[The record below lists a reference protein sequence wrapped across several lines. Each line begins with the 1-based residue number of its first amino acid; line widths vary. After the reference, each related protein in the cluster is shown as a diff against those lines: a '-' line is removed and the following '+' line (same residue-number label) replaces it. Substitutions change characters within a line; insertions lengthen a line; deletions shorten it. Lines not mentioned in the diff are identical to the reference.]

1 MKLLPLLLLL
11 LLLPFASAAPGHL
24 KLVAVS
30 ETNQGFL
37 GTTADLYLTIQRGS
51 GRVFIDTFPLM
62 KLDTQ
67 ISTRFANEVA
77 CSQLDA
83 NCDGF
88 DFFYTI
94 RSGSALIAGPSA
106 GAALT
111 ALTMAELK
119 GWPVDEKVTI
129 TGTIN
134 AGGIIGN
141 VAGLKEKIDAAAD
154 AGITTLIVPEGESIM
169 INNQSVSL
177 PDYGTK
183 RGINVVEAMDIN
195 DAVFKLTGK
204 RVKQADG
211 PLVIDPEYAKIMHGL
226 ASELCSRSSQLL
238 VNSSVEGINLTKKG
252 RAALENGSYYSA
264 ASFCFGANVRFTNA
278 VLSNWTVEE
287 LAAFRLKLLDNI
299 TQFEYTL
306 PKYKT
311 LTDIQAYAA
320 VKERLS
326 EARDYANYT
335 VNQTSDSYRLAYA
348 QERLYSAGSWSKFFG
363 TGGYELTI
371 TDPQLK
377 EFCIAKISEV
387 EERLQY
393 LEIYLPTAVRGSRQ
407 DLDLAYK
414 ELAAGNYGLCIFKAS
429 KSKADADVVLG
440 LFGIEQSQ
448 LGSLLDKKLE
458 IIRQSIVRAS
468 KKGYFPIV
476 GYSYYDYA
484 KSLKSSDKYSSLLYA
499 EYALELSNLD
509 MYIKKQSSLILQPVQ
524 PSTPALIALG
534 FFAGVLVC
542 SIVFGILFLRRGK
555 RIKRSHK
562 NLVLRNA
569 IHQRK
574 ARSK

>member
-1 MKLLPLLLLL
+1 
-11 LLLPFASAAPGHL
+11 
-24 KLVAVS
+24 
-30 ETNQGFL
+30 
-37 GTTADLYLTIQRGS
+37 
-51 GRVFIDTFPLM
+51 
-62 KLDTQ
+62 
-67 ISTRFANEVA
+67 
-77 CSQLDA
+77 
-83 NCDGF
+83 
-88 DFFYTI
+88 
-94 RSGSALIAGPSA
+94 
-106 GAALT
+106 
-111 ALTMAELK
+111 
-119 GWPVDEKVTI
+119 
-129 TGTIN
+129 
-134 AGGIIGN
+134 
-141 VAGLKEKIDAAAD
+141 
-154 AGITTLIVPEGESIM
+154 
-169 INNQSVSL
+169 
-177 PDYGTK
+177 
-183 RGINVVEAMDIN
+183 
-195 DAVFKLTGK
+195 
-204 RVKQADG
+204 
-211 PLVIDPEYAKIMHGL
+211 
-226 ASELCSRSSQLL
+226 
-238 VNSSVEGINLTKKG
+238 
-252 RAALENGSYYSA
+252 
-264 ASFCFGANVRFTNA
+264 VRFTNA

-509 MYIKKQSSLILQPVQ
+509 MYIKKQSPPILQPVQ